1 MVTTSHVGLIMIGQK
16 ELLNKFYELA
26 KNKQLPRFIL
36 LTGEEGSGKHLVVN
50 SIKDYTGFD
59 LVEVGTKVDD
69 IRNMINDAY
78 SNQEPT
84 IYAIYDADTMNEAA
98 KNAMLKLCEE
108 PTNSAYII
116 MTLTNRTN
124 TLETILSRAI
134 EYKMS
139 TYTKEEL
146 LDYYHSLGKSELED
160 FVTSICKTPGQ
171 IKKLVTIG
179 VKEFYDFVDLVFN
192 NVEKVSGSNSFK
204 IGNNLALNNEDN
216 KYPLDLFF
224 KAFINMCASQ
234 ADKEINKFYYGV
246 LITSQYLRE
255 LRYASLNKTMLF
267 DTWLLDIRARWM
279 EYAENN

>member
-1 MVTTSHVGLIMIGQK
+1 MIMIGQK

-36 LTGEEGSGKHLVVN
+36 LTGEEGSGKHLIVN
-50 SIKDYTGFD
+50 SIRDYTGFN
-59 LVEVGTKVDD
+59 LVEVGTRVDD
-69 IRNMINDAY
+69 IRSMISDAY

-84 IYAIYDADTMNEAA
+84 IYVIYNADTMNESA

-116 MTLTNRTN
+116 MTLVNRTN
-124 TLETILSRAI
+124 TLDTILSRAI
-134 EYKMS
+134 EYKMENYS
-139 TYTKEEL
+139 KEEL
-146 LDYYHSLGKSELED
+146 LDYYHSLGQSELED
-160 FVTSICKTPGQ
+160 FVTNVCKTPGQ
-171 IKKLVTIG
+171 IKKLVGIG

-204 IGNNLALNNEDN
+204 IGNKLALNNEED

-224 KAFINMCASQ
+224 KAFIVMCSSQ

-246 LITSQYLRE
+246 LITSQYSRE

-279 EYAENN
+279 EYAEDN